1 MAVKKIEKEFVL
13 SDSTVNCYGFRLLT
27 SGYQLAEYQRNPIGY
42 HMHDRNGGVLVRWED
57 LRVDGDKILGKPVI
71 NMSHPRAEQTISE
84 IEDGFL
90 NAASVGHIVALE
102 LSDDPNLRLPG
113 QGLPTVTKWYNRET
127 SLVDIP
133 GNYNALAKLYDKD
146 QNEINLSDFTKPT
159 HKMEKPLISA
169 ATLTL
174 LNLSATPTHAEV
186 DAAIAN
192 LVAKAAKVDD
202 LQKKLNDL
210 QADTAKKEHEAILE
224 AGLTAGKYT
233 KEVKEKLAVSFA
245 GKPTSELKDLV
256 DSMPVYKSVAGQIEG
271 AATDAL
277 SADVLKLSWAELA
290 EKDMLE
296 NLKAKHPEVFKAK
309 YKEAFGKDYV

>member
-1 MAVKKIEKEFVL
+1 MAVKKIDREFLL
-13 SDSTVNCYGFRLLT
+13 SDSSVNAYSFRLMT
-27 SGYQLAEYQRNPIGY
+27 NGYQLAEYAKNPIGY
-42 HMHDRNGGVLVRWED
+42 HMHDREAGVLLRWDD
-57 LRVDGDKILGKPVI
+57 LRIEGDAVYGKPVI
-71 NMSHPRAEQTISE
+71 NMSHPRAEQTVNE

-90 NAASVGHIVALE
+90 NAASVGHIVVLE
-102 LSDDPNLRLPG
+102 LSDDPSHKLPG
-113 QGLPTVTKWYNRET
+113 QIGPTALKWYNREA

-133 GNYNALAKLYDKD
+133 GNYNALQKLYDQD
-146 QNEINLSDFTKPT
+146 QNELNLSDFTKLT
-159 HKMEKPLISA
+159 HKMEKPIISA
-169 ATLTL
+169 ATLAL

-192 LVAKAAKVDD
+192 LAAKAAKVDD

-224 AGLTAGKYT
+224 AGLAAGKFT

-245 GKPTSELKDLV
+245 GKPASELKDLV

-277 SADVLKLSWAELA
+277 SADVLKLSWEQLA
-290 EKDMLE
+290 EKDLLE